1 MLNIP
6 GCLPIKDVPLLRKRL
21 ASFPKALSTYVVLAV
36 QVNDFLVLRLSTHLR
51 SNSLQS
57 LCFFFFCSHF
67 SDVASCCS
75 LSRSQGRMFNLA
87 WHCFT
92 KLSHQ
97 RAIKIVFPL
106 LISSWKECGWN
117 TEPYFSQS
125 PPKQR
130 MEVFHGGQGG
140 LNKVTQ
146 PLQVQPFTA
155 QNITFKTSIVNELRI
170 SGRCL
175 KAA

>member
-1 MLNIP
+1 MVNILR
-6 GCLPIKDVPLLRKRL
+6 CLPIKGVPLLRKRL
-21 ASFPKALSTYVVLAV
+21 VLCPKALSMYEVLAV

-51 SNSLQS
+51 SNSLES
-57 LCFFFFCSHF
+57 RCFFCSHF

-75 LSRSQGRMFNLA
+75 LLRSQCRMINLA

-106 LISSWKECGWN
+106 LISSRKECGWN
-117 TEPYFSQS
+117 TELYFSQS

>member
-21 ASFPKALSTYVVLAV
+21 ASCPKKALSMYVVLAV

-57 LCFFFFCSHF
+57 LWGFFCSHF
-67 SDVASCCS
+67 SDAASRCS

-97 RAIKIVFPL
+97 WAIKIVFPL
-106 LISSWKECGWN
+106 LISSRKECGWN

-155 QNITFKTSIVNELRI
+155 QNITLKTSIVNELRI

>member
-1 MLNIP
+1 M
-6 GCLPIKDVPLLRKRL
+6 CLFRGSVLFCVRRHYPRTKYLQCKWMTSWYC
-21 ASFPKALSTYVVLAV
+21 AWALTSDRTAWSRGV
-36 QVNDFLVLRLSTHLR
+36 
-51 SNSLQS
+51 
-57 LCFFFFCSHF
+57 FFCSHF

-75 LSRSQGRMFNLA
+75 LSRSQCRMFNLA

-92 KLSHQ
+92 KWSHQ

-106 LISSWKECGWN
+106 LISSRKECGWN
-117 TEPYFSQS
+117 TELYFSQS

-146 PLQVQPFTA
+146 PLQVQPFIA